1 MFVHFFYR
9 EINNGI
15 LEATSFRGWF
25 KSNRPLFGV
34 ATAASTMSKP
44 AIRPGRQARWVTPK
58 GVQREV
64 VGSRKAPG

>member
-25 KSNRPLFGV
+25 KLNCPLFLST
-34 ATAASTMSKP
+34 ATVLQE
-44 AIRPGRQARWVTPK
+44 GRN
-58 GVQREV
+58 
-64 VGSRKAPG
+64 